1 MKRKKKKIYNT
12 PKKDKHKNKITNL
25 LQFIDS
31 FNNQRCNICSSI
43 LAKHFNRIYCG
54 KCNK

>member
-43 LAKHFNRIYCG
+43 LAKHFDRIYCG
-54 KCNK
+54 KCKK